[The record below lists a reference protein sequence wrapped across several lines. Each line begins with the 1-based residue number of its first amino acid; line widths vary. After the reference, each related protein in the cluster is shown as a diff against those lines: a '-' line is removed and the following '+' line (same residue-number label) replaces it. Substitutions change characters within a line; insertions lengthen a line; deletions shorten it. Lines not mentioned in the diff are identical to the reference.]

1 MNNNFFEKN
10 FNIENGVALIAYSY
24 KNLYSLGFSTSQ
36 TEDVLLDE
44 KDQNDGSKN
53 KIAFVGD
60 LGFMT

>member
-1 MNNNFFEKN
+1 M
-10 FNIENGVALIAYSY
+10 ALIAYSY